1 MRRGL
6 RRSMLSVR
14 GVREE
19 GEMVKENLRE
29 VGREGRGGG
38 RL

>member
-14 GVREE
+14 AVLEVE
-19 GEMVKENLRE
+19 GDDEVLDELRA
-29 VGREGRGGG
+29 
-38 RL
+38 

>member
-19 GEMVKENLRE
+19 WESGGRENLRE
-29 VGREGRGGG
+29 GGREWGILG
-38 RL
+38 